1 MARSHTPSPPSSRWS
16 SSWTPQLVSLIKH
29 FELELT
35 GSINDIRVDDG
46 AHRGEEDIGRLAI
59 QSRCA
64 SRLSALGAV
73 YLAVA

>member
-1 MARSHTPSPPSSRWS
+1 MNR
-16 SSWTPQLVSLIKH
+16 

-35 GSINDIRVDDG
+35 GSNDDIRFDDG
-46 AHRGEEDIGRLAI
+46 AHRGEEDASRFAV
-59 QSRCA
+59 QSWCA